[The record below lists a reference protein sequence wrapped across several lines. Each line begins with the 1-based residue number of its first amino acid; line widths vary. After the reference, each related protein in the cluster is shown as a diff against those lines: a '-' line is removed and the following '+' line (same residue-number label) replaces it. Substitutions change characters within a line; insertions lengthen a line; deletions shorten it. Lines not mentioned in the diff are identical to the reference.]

1 MSETLSSYLKRRG
14 GKAYRSLLNEIE
26 GVDAE
31 QALAGRRSHWT
42 SHRWGVGQNGS
53 IAGIVYHVAAWKSM
67 TLMMFDPEL
76 KTLETVAFD
85 VASAPA
91 PDDWEG
97 IVVWLKTVGD
107 RWNEALQTL
116 PDAEFDK
123 EKIWEGSSLTVAEF
137 IAEMYEHDVQHASQI
152 ENLFQAMKVDKE

>member
-1 MSETLSSYLKRRG
+1 MSEKISDFLKLRG

-53 IAGIVYHVAAWKSM
+53 IAGIVYHVAAWKGI
-67 TLMMFDPEL
+67 TLGMFNPEL
-76 KTLETVAFD
+76 KTLQTVAFD
-85 VASAPA
+85 ASSAPA
-91 PDDWEG
+91 PDNWEG
-97 IVVWLKTVGD
+97 IVVWLKTVGGQ
-107 RWNEALQTL
+107 WTEALQNL
-116 PDAEFDK
+116 PGAEFDR

-152 ENLFQAMKVDKE
+152 EYLRQAMKVDNG

>member
-1 MSETLSSYLKRRG
+1 MSESISDFLKHRG
-14 GKAYRSLLNEIE
+14 DKAYRSLLNEIE

-31 QALAGRRSHWT
+31 QALAGKRSHWT

-67 TLMMFDPEL
+67 TLEMFDTEL

-85 VASAPA
+85 GASAPA

-97 IVVWLKTVGD
+97 IVAWLKTVGD
-107 RWNEALQTL
+107 QWNEALQNLTG
-116 PDAEFDK
+116 AEFDT

-137 IAEMYEHDVQHASQI
+137 VTEIYEHDVQHASQI
-152 ENLFQAMKVDKE
+152 EYLRQAMKVDNE